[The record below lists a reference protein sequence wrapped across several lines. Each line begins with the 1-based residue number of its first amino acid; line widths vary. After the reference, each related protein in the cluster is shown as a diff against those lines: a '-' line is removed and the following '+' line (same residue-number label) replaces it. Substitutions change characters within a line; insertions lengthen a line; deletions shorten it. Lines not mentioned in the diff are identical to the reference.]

1 MDPRT
6 QTSTTLE
13 LDALDLP
20 DPAGL
25 TDNQRCGRHCCWCPT
40 PTPLTVET
48 AVDLGE
54 RRHPMHWFPRCCP
67 TCIRA
72 QARTHG
78 GMCEVCV
85 EEPGACE
92 TAAALKQLVREH
104 SR

>member
-6 QTSTTLE
+6 QTSTLV
-13 LDALDLP
+13 LDTLDLP
-20 DPAGL
+20 DPARL
-25 TDNQRCGRHCCWCPT
+25 TVDQVRGGHCCWCDT
-40 PTPLTVET
+40 VLTAET

-54 RRHPMHWFPRCCP
+54 RRQPIHWFPRCCP

-85 EEPGACE
+85 EQPGACE